1 MLVYLGQGEV
11 SEKKIKK
18 KGGKKKERKNGKKK
32 SKRNRKLSRSAVEE
46 TSPI

>member
-32 SKRNRKLSRSAVEE
+32 VNE
-46 TSPI
+46 TENYRVLL